1 LYICTLK
8 KHLQSAHKRE
18 NDEISEEFKEE
29 KNFITIYKKLISEPK
44 KFPFI
49 VIKNSSNNSSY
60 IQELSTSLSSVSA
73 NPFEKFSQSVN
84 YFNFNNQ
91 SSPKD
96 FSTQQNDVNNFKD
109 ELKNCFAENMHQLK
123 QYLDFFT
130 KSFVSQSYERRELN
144 NFESYIQML
153 SQYSNII
160 PLANLKVLPFHGI
173 NNTISQE
180 QMYNFRNMMLLNYM
194 KSIFPLK

>member
-1 LYICTLK
+1 MYICTLK

-18 NDEISEEFKEE
+18 NDEISQEFKEE

-49 VIKNSSNNSSY
+49 VIKNISNYSSY
-60 IQELSTSLSSVSA
+60 NQEMSTSLSSVSA
-73 NPFEKFSQSVN
+73 NPFEKFGQSVN
-84 YFNFNNQ
+84 YINFNNP

-96 FSTQQNDVNNFKD
+96 PSSQQNDVNKFKH
-109 ELKNCFAENMHQLK
+109 ELKSCYSENMHLLK

-130 KSFVSQSYERRELN
+130 KSMNQNYERREVN
-144 NFESYIQML
+144 NFESYIHML
-153 SQYSNII
+153 NQYSNII

-180 QMYNFRNMMLLNYM
+180 HIYNYRNMMVLNYM
-194 KSIFPLK
+194 KSILP